1 MGHLITLNLQMIHE
15 DIALQNQP
23 IKIYQ
28 QAKFTHHFTILL

>member
-1 MGHLITLNLQMIHE
+1 MEHLKTLNLQMIHE

-28 QAKFTHHFTILL
+28 QAKFTHNFTILL